1 MASLTRKDY
10 DRMVCEGRALPTH
23 FVLIEADGT
32 RKDVFL
38 TAGAAAAV
46 ENPRMLDTTVRV
58 AAGKLAD
65 LTEFYHVGQ
74 TDRPAQTPFSDF
86 LECGDGFKMQYADVL
101 EAHVAKALLH
111 VENWLQT
118 RPKKEW
124 ESVDLVPMAKDY
136 VRVLRAAGF

>member
-1 MASLTRKDY
+1 MASLTRKQY
-10 DRMVCEGRALPTH
+10 DRMVCEGRALPTS

-46 ENPRMLDTTVRV
+46 ENPRMLDQQVLAAV
-58 AAGKLAD
+58 ARRAD
-65 LTEFYHVGQ
+65 LTEFYHVGL
-74 TDRPAQTPFSDF
+74 TERPVQTPFSDF
-86 LECGDGFKMQYADVL
+86 LEGGDALKLQHADVL

>member
-1 MASLTRKDY
+1 MASLTRKEY
-10 DRMVCEGRALPTH
+10 DRMVCEGRALPSS
-23 FVLIEADGT
+23 FVLIERDGT
-32 RKDVFL
+32 RRDVFL

-58 AAGKLAD
+58 AVGKLAD

-101 EAHVAKALLH
+101 EAHIAKALLH

-118 RPKKEW
+118 RPQKDW
-124 ESVDLVPMAKDY
+124 ECADLVPMAKDY

>member
-1 MASLTRKDY
+1 MASLTRKEY
-10 DRMVCEGRALPTH
+10 DRMVCEGRALPSS
-23 FVLIEADGT
+23 FVLIERDGT
-32 RKDVFL
+32 RRDVFL
-38 TAGAAAAV
+38 TAGAAAPV

-58 AAGKLAD
+58 AVAKLAD
-65 LTEFYHVGQ
+65 LVEFYHVGE
-74 TDRPAQTPFSDF
+74 TDRPVDSPFSDF

-118 RPKKEW
+118 RPQKDW
-124 ESVDLVPMAKDY
+124 ECADLVPMAKEY

>member
-46 ENPRMLDTTVRV
+46 ENPRMLDKQVLAAV
-58 AAGKLAD
+58 ARLAD
-65 LTEFYHVGQ
+65 LVEFYHVGLAE
-74 TDRPAQTPFSDF
+74 RPADSPFSDF
-86 LECGDGFKMQYADVL
+86 LEGADALKLKYADVL

-111 VENWLQT
+111 VEKWLRT
-118 RPKKEW
+118 TPKKEW
-124 ESVDLVPMAKDY
+124 ECADLVPMAKDY